1 MTIKRSTL
9 IEGILIICMVAIL
22 GLVTA
27 IREPAAEKNQVKTI
41 EEPKVEIANIYIL
54 KNIHYTGTYVVGTW
68 TDEFGNEQQ
77 VQTDTREKCQVQEVA
92 AFIMAVMSHCRHTKR

>member
-54 KNIHYTGTYVVGTW
+54 KNILCYG
-68 TDEFGNEQQ
+68 GNGQ
-77 VQTDTREKCQVQEVA
+77 
-92 AFIMAVMSHCRHTKR
+92 SHL

>member
-27 IREPAAEKNQVKTI
+27 II
-41 EEPKVEIANIYIL
+41 
-54 KNIHYTGTYVVGTW
+54 
-68 TDEFGNEQQ
+68 
-77 VQTDTREKCQVQEVA
+77 VA
-92 AFIMAVMSHCRHTKR
+92 QLSRQKSKIFIMN

>member
-9 IEGILIICMVAIL
+9 IEGILIICMVAVL

-41 EEPKVEIANIYIL
+41 EEPKVETANIYIL
-54 KNIHYTGTYVVGTW
+54 KKHSLYRDVCSWNV
-68 TDEFGNEQQ
+68 D
-77 VQTDTREKCQVQEVA
+77 R
-92 AFIMAVMSHCRHTKR
+92 